1 MHAGRFIMHTREKW
15 ALEMGGVALFD
26 DEEKAVQGGKGRGSS
41 GIMDVSAPFT
51 TNFMSR
57 SSDPMAA
64 LERGDLEVVRPLVH
78 A

>member
-1 MHAGRFIMHTREKW
+1 MHTREKW

-41 GIMDVSAPFT
+41 GVMDVSASFT
-51 TNFMSR
+51 TEFMSQP
-57 SSDPMAA
+57 SDPMAA
-64 LERGDLEVVRPLVH
+64 LERGDSELAWPSVH

>member
-1 MHAGRFIMHTREKW
+1 MHTREKW

-41 GIMDVSAPFT
+41 GIMDVSASFT
-51 TNFMSR
+51 TDFMSHP
-57 SSDPMAA
+57 SDPMAA
-64 LERGDLEVVRPLVH
+64 MERGDLKGVRPLVH

>member
-15 ALEMGGVALFD
+15 ALEMDGVAFD

-41 GIMDVSAPFT
+41 GIMDVSASFT
-51 TNFMSR
+51 TDFMSQP
-57 SSDPMAA
+57 SDPMVA